1 MAVIAAF
8 QNNVLG
14 YPVYGVPYTF
24 VFPILDADGDLVTG
38 VAAATPDT
46 ELSKDGDTFGDR
58 TELVELGSSGMYYV
72 TLTAAEMQC
81 SIGALL
87 FKEATA
93 GTKTTPIVFYPRVL
107 PVVADAEA
115 TAGAAGTITLAV
127 GSSGTDDY
135 YNGCIIHLNA
145 DTGSG
150 QVRTITDYVGS
161 TRVASVT
168 PNWGTNPDN
177 TTDYI
182 IYATEHSYLGRVF
195 CDALISAI
203 PTTAM
208 RGTDNVVLAG
218 PTKTEM
224 DNAIA
229 TIIADTEDLQGN
241 VDTMHDTDLPA
252 VKTVV
257 DAIDTLTKASGGGD
271 LAAILADVTGIDG
284 DAMVGTNGAA
294 LASSYTAALATILAN
309 FSVTRIGYLDELAA
323 ANLPTGVAAI
333 PTTMRGT
340 DNAATETKQD
350 IIDGIVDALKII
362 IDKLDSAMEADG
374 AVHRFTENALE
385 EAPSGGNG
393 GASVNDIWDESIA
406 DHEVE
411 GSMAEALA
419 NATEITLEED

>member
-58 TELVELGSSGMYYV
+58 TELVELGSAGMYYV

-81 SIGALL
+81 NIGALL

-107 PVVADAEA
+107 PVVADSQA

-150 QVRTITDYVGS
+150 QVRTITDYAGS

-168 PNWGTNPDN
+168 PNWGTNPDD

-195 CDALISAI
+195 CDAPIS
-203 PTTAM
+203 T
-208 RGTDNVVLAG
+208 
-218 PTKTEM
+218 
-224 DNAIA
+224 
-229 TIIADTEDLQGN
+229 
-241 VDTMHDTDLPA
+241 VD
-252 VKTVV
+252 TVV
-257 DAIDTLTKASGGGD
+257 DGIQTDLSNTTDGLGALLTAIEAVAGDATAANQETLIQILTGKWEVVDNQLIMYDTDGTTALYTFDLTRDGTLTEFNPD
-271 LAAILADVTGIDG
+271 LRTPV
-284 DAMVGTNGAA
+284 
-294 LASSYTAALATILAN
+294 
-309 FSVTRIGYLDELAA
+309 
-323 ANLPTGVAAI
+323 
-333 PTTMRGT
+333 
-340 DNAATETKQD
+340 
-350 IIDGIVDALKII
+350 
-362 IDKLDSAMEADG
+362 
-374 AVHRFTENALE
+374 
-385 EAPSGGNG
+385 
-393 GASVNDIWDESIA
+393 
-406 DHEVE
+406 
-411 GSMAEALA
+411 
-419 NATEITLEED
+419 

>member
-8 QNNVLG
+8 QDNVLG

-38 VAAATPDT
+38 VAAASPDT

-81 SIGALL
+81 NIGALL

-107 PVVADAEA
+107 PVVADSQA

-161 TRVASVT
+161 TRVASIT
-168 PNWGTNPDN
+168 PNWGTNPDD

-229 TIIADTEDLQGN
+229 TIIADTEDLQTQIGTDGAGLTDLGGMSTTMKGQVNTEVDNALNTAVPASPNTNSINERIKTIDDHDLVTKIPGTITALGPTKTEMDNGHAAIVADTEDLQGN

-252 VKTVV
+252 VK
-257 DAIDTLTKASGGGD
+257 AIA
-271 LAAILADVTGIDG
+271 
-284 DAMVGTNGAA
+284 
-294 LASSYTAALATILAN
+294 
-309 FSVTRIGYLDELAA
+309 
-323 ANLPTGVAAI
+323 
-333 PTTMRGT
+333 
-340 DNAATETKQD
+340 
-350 IIDGIVDALKII
+350 
-362 IDKLDSAMEADG
+362 DKLDSAMEADA
-374 AVHRFTENALE
+374 AVYRFTENALE
-385 EAPSGGNG
+385 QAPSGT
-393 GASVNDIWDESIA
+393 GASAAAIADAVWDELIA
-406 DHEVE
+406 DHEIE
-411 GSMAEALA
+411 GSTGEALA
-419 NATEITLEED
+419 DATEITLEEE